1 MFGKAYLTF
10 RGHLRDDFAAF
21 TDQPIG
27 RPDRHR
33 MILEFTYCHKEGFG
47 RTRLLIV
54 FRKMAGKKIGFG
66 AFAPKDSK

>member
-10 RGHLRDDFAAF
+10 RGHLRDDFASF

-33 MILEFTYCHKEGFG
+33 MILEFTYCHKKGFG
-47 RTRLLIV
+47 RKSLLIV